1 MIGLII
7 SAAIAILCVYNF
19 YWKRKSLPPGPIP
32 FPLIGNFLDF
42 YKRGKS
48 ESFEFFRKTYGD
60 LYTVWMGDRP
70 VVVFN
75 KFDEIQEAFV
85 KNGDFYSGRPK
96 NEAMA
101 KIVRNGNY
109 GIIMTEGDIWRE
121 HRRFAL
127 HVLRNFGLGKNLMQE
142 RVLNEVTWF
151 LEDLKKKQN
160 NGEKEI
166 SVQNSIDI
174 AVGSI
179 INGLI
184 FGYAFHEKNIE
195 EFYKI
200 KEFIRQ
206 FIRLGGDPIF
216 RAISEDRKGILRRLP
231 FFKGRFQKAVD
242 LGNSMKE
249 FFFGQINERRS
260 KINFSED
267 SEPTDYVESYLRH
280 QHKLESG
287 GDKDHMYSDAQLY
300 GCVFDMWL
308 AGQETTSNT
317 LAWMVMYLMTNPSA
331 QKRLHSELDKV
342 IGSDRVITLDDKMNL
357 PFVNAIVAETQ
368 RLCNLVPNNV
378 PHRLTADVNFHGFS
392 IKEDTIVIPQ
402 VSAVLY
408 DPEIFADPHK
418 FKPERFIDTNGKF
431 QTKPELIPF
440 SLGKRACLGEGLA
453 RLELYLFA
461 ANLFNHFEITPIP
474 SNPPDLT
481 RILGGTVS
489 PEPFVAQLKQRY

>member
-7 SAAIAILCVYNF
+7 SAAFAILCVYNF
-19 YWKRKSLPPGPIP
+19 YWKRKSLPPGPTP

-42 YKRGKS
+42 YKHGKS
-48 ESFEFFRKTYGD
+48 ETFEFFRKTYGD
-60 LYTVWMGDRP
+60 LYTLWLGDRP

-75 KFDEIQEAFV
+75 KFEEIQEAFI

-101 KIVRNGNY
+101 KVIRNGNY
-109 GIIMTEGDIWRE
+109 GIIMTEGDVWRE

-151 LEDLKKKQN
+151 LEDLKKKQKS
-160 NGEKEI
+160 GEKEI

-184 FGYAFHEKNIE
+184 FGYAFHEVT
-195 EFYKI
+195 
-200 KEFIRQ
+200 
-206 FIRLGGDPIF
+206 
-216 RAISEDRKGILRRLP
+216 ISEDRKGILRRLP
-231 FFKGRFQKAVD
+231 YFKGKFQKAVE
-242 LGNSMKE
+242 LGDSMKA
-249 FFFGQINERRS
+249 FFFGQINDRKA
-260 KINFSED
+260 KINFEED
-267 SEPTDYVESYLRH
+267 SEPTDYVESYLR
-280 QHKLESG
+280 QQRKLENS
-287 GDKDHMYSDAQLY
+287 GDKNHMYSDAQLF

-317 LAWMVMYLMTNPSA
+317 LAWMVIYLMTNPEA

-368 RLCNLVPNNV
+368 RLCNLVPTNV
-378 PHRLTADVNFHGFS
+378 PHRVTQDQNFHGFT
-392 IKEDTIVIPQ
+392 IKEDTIAIPQ
-402 VSAVLY
+402 ISAVLY
-408 DPEIFADPHK
+408 DSKFFPEPHK
-418 FKPERFIDTNGKF
+418 FKPERFIDAAGKF

-461 ANLFNHFEITPIP
+461 ANLFNHFEISSIP

-489 PEPFVAQLKQRY
+489 PEPFLAHLKQRY

>member
-1 MIGLII
+1 M
-7 SAAIAILCVYNF
+7 
-19 YWKRKSLPPGPIP
+19 KS
-32 FPLIGNFLDF
+32 
-42 YKRGKS
+42 
-48 ESFEFFRKTYGD
+48 
-60 LYTVWMGDRP
+60 
-70 VVVFN
+70 
-75 KFDEIQEAFV
+75 
-85 KNGDFYSGRPK
+85 
-96 NEAMA
+96 
-101 KIVRNGNY
+101 
-109 GIIMTEGDIWRE
+109 DIWRE

-231 FFKGRFQKAVD
+231 FFKGKFQKAVD

-287 GDKDHMYSDAQLY
+287 GDKDHMYS
-300 GCVFDMWL
+300 
-308 AGQETTSNT
+308 
-317 LAWMVMYLMTNPSA
+317 
-331 QKRLHSELDKV
+331 
-342 IGSDRVITLDDKMNL
+342 
-357 PFVNAIVAETQ
+357 
-368 RLCNLVPNNV
+368 
-378 PHRLTADVNFHGFS
+378 
-392 IKEDTIVIPQ
+392 
-402 VSAVLY
+402 
-408 DPEIFADPHK
+408 
-418 FKPERFIDTNGKF
+418 
-431 QTKPELIPF
+431 
-440 SLGKRACLGEGLA
+440 
-453 RLELYLFA
+453 
-461 ANLFNHFEITPIP
+461 
-474 SNPPDLT
+474 
-481 RILGGTVS
+481 
-489 PEPFVAQLKQRY
+489 